1 MRRTHRQIRKVERD
15 RSPVLGGSI
24 LSLLGV
30 LSETGLNRSRYVKI
44 IQGILALAAA
54 LFGLV
59 TIIVGSRVLAGSNPG
74 YIVFRPLLI
83 YNTAMGIAYMAA
95 GVIAWRNLDRGKYAA
110 GTIFVLNLLVL
121 GATGYLYAT
130 GSAIAIESVRA
141 MMFRTVSWLVL
152 YLGMVWMSHRNHPSE
167 FKRDAQHFSPP
178 ETS

>member
-1 MRRTHRQIRKVERD
+1 
-15 RSPVLGGSI
+15 
-24 LSLLGV
+24 LLGV
-30 LSETGLNRSRYVKI
+30 LSETGLNRRPYVKI
-44 IQGILALAAA
+44 MQGILALAAA

-59 TIIVGSRVLAGSNPG
+59 TIIVGSRVLAGSNQG

-121 GATGYLYAT
+121 GATGYLYTT
-130 GSAIAIESVRA
+130 GSAVAIESVRA

-152 YLGMVWMSHRNHPSE
+152 YLGMVWMSHRNHASE
-167 FKRDAQHFSPP
+167 FKRDANPSVHPRDHTRP
-178 ETS
+178 AR